1 MTIKDIARECGCAV
15 GTVSRVLNDHP
26 DVSVKMREKVLS
38 VVEKYGFILNAN
50 AKQLKEQT
58 RRTIVILV
66 KGTSSILL
74 NSLLERIQKRIEPL
88 LYNASVVVLDEYDNE
103 ARVANRIYYEHKPVG
118 IIFLGGSPDLFPSD
132 FARIPVPCVLI
143 SNESRLMEGGN
154 LSSVSTDNFAAAQY
168 STDYLVSMGHRRI
181 GVIGGDL
188 GGSGISQRRYDGFM
202 SSLSK
207 NGIPFDYERSY
218 VKSKY
223 SFEDGAKAARL
234 LVERYP
240 DLTAI
245 FAMSDVMA
253 IGAMRCL
260 FDMGR
265 KVPDDVSIVGFD
277 GIPLCEYYQP
287 RLTTIRQQTELLS
300 DEGLGILLG
309 CIEKSGPARNKFI
322 PFEFME
328 GESVKRLC

>member
-1 MTIKDIARECGCAV
+1 
-15 GTVSRVLNDHP
+15 
-26 DVSVKMREKVLS
+26 
-38 VVEKYGFILNAN
+38 
-50 AKQLKEQT
+50 
-58 RRTIVILV
+58 
-66 KGTSSILL
+66 
-74 NSLLERIQKRIEPL
+74 
-88 LYNASVVVLDEYDNE
+88 
-103 ARVANRIYYEHKPVG
+103 
-118 IIFLGGSPDLFPSD
+118 
-132 FARIPVPCVLI
+132 
-143 SNESRLMEGGN
+143 MEGGN

-300 DEGLGILLG
+300 DEGLGILLD